1 MKQTE
6 LKTTQGTFYLW
17 FALDP
22 YEKTLLG
29 FAITQGRSIL
39 ECLLV
44 FLPLLVG
51 SVVGALT
58 KPLVVLTDGGTWYN
72 VLDRLGVIWLVYKVL
87 RSYIERFFQHY
98 SQFLSM
104 VVFIILSVVPVVLIP
119 FMDPLT
125 F

>member
-1 MKQTE
+1 MRQTE

-44 FLPLLVG
+44 FRYWLVPLLVLLLNLLLF
-51 SVVGALT
+51 SLT
-58 KPLVVLTDGGTWYN
+58 VARG
-72 VLDRLGVIWLVYKVL
+72 IM
-87 RSYIERFFQHY
+87 F
-98 SQFLSM
+98 
-104 VVFIILSVVPVVLIP
+104 
-119 FMDPLT
+119 
-125 F
+125 

>member
-1 MKQTE
+1 MSA
-6 LKTTQGTFYLW
+6 G
-17 FALDP
+17 
-22 YEKTLLG
+22 
-29 FAITQGRSIL
+29 
-39 ECLLV
+39 
-44 FLPLLVG
+44 LPLLVG

-125 F
+125 FQFSSPSLFILYYNFYRPHQTLKLPPLGSLLPRRRW